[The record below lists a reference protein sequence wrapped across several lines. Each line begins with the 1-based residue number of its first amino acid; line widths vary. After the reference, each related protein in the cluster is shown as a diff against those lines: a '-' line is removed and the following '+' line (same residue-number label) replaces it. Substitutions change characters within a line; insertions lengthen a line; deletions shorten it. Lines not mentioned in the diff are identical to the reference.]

1 MQWNPLYVES
11 VRSLRDGPSV
21 CQLLPETLTSLRVGT
36 FVSGR
41 SVAGTEQMLCGFS
54 AGAGVCDGIRTVQL
68 RSRAQVLGV
77 PEAQAQGVVQDW
89 KRSDQEGG
97 QGRGAG
103 GQGRWGFPNR
113 SRRELGGPSG
123 PS

>member
-1 MQWNPLYVES
+1 MQWNPLYMES

-21 CQLLPETLTSLRVGT
+21 CQFLPETLTSLRVGT
-36 FVSGR
+36 FVSGC
-41 SVAGTEQMLCGFS
+41 SVAGTEQMLRGFS
-54 AGAGVCDGIRTVQL
+54 AGTGVCDGIRTVQL
-68 RSRAQVLGV
+68 RSRAQSLRRRHG
-77 PEAQAQGVVQDW
+77 GVVQDW
-89 KRSDQEGG
+89 KRNDQEGG

-113 SRRELGGPSG
+113 SRGELGGPSG